1 MVEGDVMPGSGR
13 SGGPP
18 RWMFL
23 TGCGCL
29 LPGFLL
35 VATIAWSMQLFGQL
49 INKSEAWRGLGELI
63 AFDESAR
70 GVSTGEEDNP
80 NTPIDESRTPGT
92 FELMLGGDI
101 PFSGGV
107 EAYWFGRAVP
117 SPEEKDRTDGE
128 NAVSVTF
135 LKLPADQSEAAT
147 AAAPGTP
154 THEDM
159 TVSVQGVVLEGRRL
173 PEMISD
179 EIYFQISGLEEVRGA
194 GAAVW
199 LREGFAVPEEED
211 EDFDLIVFFQ
221 RPGSSQPITD
231 ADIVEFL
238 EPFDVAGLGAE
249 DSLGEGAPE
258 GEPVGGAAGAG
269 GSDSAVEPDGAEGA
283 EGAEGR

>member
-1 MVEGDVMPGSGR
+1 MVEVEVTPSGGR

-49 INKSEAWRGLGELI
+49 INKSEAWRGLAELI
-63 AFDESAR
+63 TYDESAR
-70 GVSTGEEDNP
+70 GTPTGEEDNP
-80 NTPIDESRTPGT
+80 NTPVDESREPGD
-92 FELMLGGDI
+92 FELLLGGDI

-117 SPEEKDRTDGE
+117 GPEQRDRSYGQD
-128 NAVSVTF
+128 AMSVTF
-135 LKLPADQSEAAT
+135 LKLPSDQSESAT

-159 TVSVQGVVLEGRRL
+159 TVQVQGVTLRGRRL
-173 PEMISD
+173 PEMVSD
-179 EIYFQISGLEEVRGA
+179 EIYFQISGLEEIRGA

-199 LREGFAVPEEED
+199 LRERFLVPEEDD
-211 EDFDLIVFFQ
+211 EEFDLILFFQ
-221 RPGSSQPITD
+221 RPGSSQPVTD
-231 ADIVEFL
+231 VDIVEFL
-238 EPFDVAGLGAE
+238 EPFHVAELRADEPKEDPPAE
-249 DSLGEGAPE
+249 D
-258 GEPVGGAAGAG
+258 
-269 GSDSAVEPDGAEGA
+269 
-283 EGAEGR
+283 EGR